1 MPELEAK
8 AVVSETVGTMAKAYG
23 GKLILNEGQ
32 FSRLLK
38 LCELADVMNEED
50 GIENFAANAELGQI
64 SFEIPV
70 LTIKDSRSSQ
80 FLTCMKNAD
89 YTSVRETGGVLRLV
103 MGVERLWS
111 KIE

>member
-1 MPELEAK
+1 MPELETK
-8 AVVSETVGTMAKAYG
+8 AFVSETVSTMATACS

-38 LCELADVMNEED
+38 LCELVEVMNEED
-50 GIENFAANAELGQI
+50 GIENFSFNAQLGCI
-64 SFEIPV
+64 YFEIPV
-70 LTIKDSRSSQ
+70 LTIKDGRSSQ
-80 FLTCMKNAD
+80 FLTYMKNAD
-89 YTSVRETGGVLRLV
+89 YVNVSETNGVLLIA